1 MNKQHRRIAARILLG
16 TLIAGSIA
24 GEARAQWVVRRP
36 VRVQPPQ
43 GPMGPGPSGMVRPPN
58 IVSYP
63 PPKPAPMAPSGMGMW
78 PNLGGYGEADAKP
91 MAASGMGMQPEIG
104 EYPAVVSAS
113 E

>member
-1 MNKQHRRIAARILLG
+1 
-16 TLIAGSIA
+16 
-24 GEARAQWVVRRP
+24 
-36 VRVQPPQ
+36 
-43 GPMGPGPSGMVRPPN
+43 
-58 IVSYP
+58 
-63 PPKPAPMAPSGMGMW
+63 MAPSGMGMW